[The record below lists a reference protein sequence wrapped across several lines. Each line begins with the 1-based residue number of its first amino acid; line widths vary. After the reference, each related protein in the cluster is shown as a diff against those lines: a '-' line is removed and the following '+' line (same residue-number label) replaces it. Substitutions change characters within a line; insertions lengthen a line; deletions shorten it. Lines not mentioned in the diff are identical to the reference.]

1 MSEYPPATSIGAAI
15 KQNRPFSGVEHQV
28 YLALQRAAADLT
40 QQAAVLLRPFGLSGA
55 QYNILR
61 ILRGAGAEGLACGE
75 IAERL
80 LTRDPDMTRL
90 LDRMQRQGLVTRE
103 RASHDR
109 RVVTTRITA
118 QGRHVLSQLDEPM
131 AGMHRRQLAH
141 MDAARLRDLA
151 TLLDAVV
158 AGPHPEPP
166 EPPEPRGSPTLAQP
180 A

>member
-1 MSEYPPATSIGAAI
+1 MSDSPPATSIGAAI

-40 QQAAVLLRPFGLSGA
+40 QGAAVLLRPFGLSGA

-61 ILRGAGAEGLACGE
+61 ILRGAGDEGLACGE

-80 LTRDPDMTRL
+80 LARDPDMTRL

-103 RASHDR
+103 RASRDR
-109 RVVTTRITA
+109 RVVTTCITA
-118 QGRHVLSQLDEPM
+118 EGRHVLAKLDGPM
-131 AGMHRRQLAH
+131 AALHRRQLAH
-141 MDAARLRDLA
+141 IDAARLRELA

-158 AGPHPEPP
+158 TRPSTPG
-166 EPPEPRGSPTLAQP
+166 
-180 A
+180 